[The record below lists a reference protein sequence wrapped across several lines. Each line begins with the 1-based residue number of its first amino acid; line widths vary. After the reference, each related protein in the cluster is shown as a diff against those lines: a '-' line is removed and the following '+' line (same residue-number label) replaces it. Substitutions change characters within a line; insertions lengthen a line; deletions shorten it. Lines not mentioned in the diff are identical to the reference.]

1 MYDAG
6 NLAQGEE
13 EATGV
18 SVLPLELANQEGCY
32 IRKHVGLSTAV
43 HLLLISALPISR
55 AGSLSRQMRTDAIE
69 KGRFCLAKAFIEPWT
84 LLGARKPELSKPE
97 SMLIR
102 SSRSRRGTWAS
113 KQSFT
118 VHMRRQETISTG
130 QNSCR
135 NVLKV
140 ESGRCGGIFQ
150 KGVPGRENS
159 MYKSNVP

>member
-55 AGSLSRQMRTDAIE
+55 AVSLSRQMRTDAIE
-69 KGRFCLAKAFIEPWT
+69 KGRFCLAKAFIELWT
-84 LLGARKPELSKPE
+84 LLGAQKPELSKPE

-102 SSRSRRGTWAS
+102 SSWSRRGTWAS
-113 KQSFT
+113 KQSCT
-118 VHMRRQETISTG
+118 VHMRRQGNYLHWTKLLQKCS
-130 QNSCR
+130 
-135 NVLKV
+135 
-140 ESGRCGGIFQ
+140 ES
-150 KGVPGRENS
+150 
-159 MYKSNVP
+159 